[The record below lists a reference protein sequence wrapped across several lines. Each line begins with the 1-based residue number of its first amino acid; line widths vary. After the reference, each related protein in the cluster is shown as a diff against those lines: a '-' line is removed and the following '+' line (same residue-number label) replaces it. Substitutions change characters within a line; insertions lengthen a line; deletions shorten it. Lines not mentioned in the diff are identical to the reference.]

1 MQLLVKYHV
10 SHIIF
15 QFKMRGTTRKRL
27 SLNQWKTFSKN
38 NILFHTLWHT
48 YEARRLRNEIAYQG
62 FLYNS
67 HEFYWHAF
75 VTRNVPHFKY
85 PYDTPISADDGHHH
99 RRFRSTAD
107 VAKGRY
113 RVDSNHPNLLHS
125 ISYPLYEIDKELSG
139 CKHRFDDSFRNE
151 PKNITTFLQPYSY
164 KFYAHQANHPVL
176 TANRQS
182 NTVHRI
188 DTPSHTVNAYSRY
201 STYPYLQDHR
211 SIVQSSTVQ
220 SHPYADVFSASNGM
234 DLHITNAE
242 ADLVHRSVPY
252 ELRQQIFK
260 PAVNNIIMQ
269 IQLLTIQRK
278 STAALNECLHSAY
291 ERNINAMVRYA
302 ACDGW
307 AARQYAH
314 TNMHTTLDIPSAM
327 LYNEN
332 SSFLDLH
339 HSLPVSSEIFYQ
351 NPTISHIKRKKFLIR
366 SLINNPLSTL
376 RCAYCS
382 QTLSCSQCLKCEQ
395 CDFHFFNCRHMTN
408 LNLLKKEKNMPMKL
422 QDLAAVVCRR
432 KVSVEAEKCFPN
444 RDDIKKSS
452 IAQCP
457 IYQNNEVTFLPTPQT
472 VVNYVEFFTF
482 QQPEWPELLVRF
494 RLETNIE
501 KVEQRGRLQK
511 MLSQPRFS
519 MLYETNCP
527 IQQKSQIH
535 LQERSAYLNVP
546 MNIRVMATQWNIHH
560 STSGG
565 ISKAAVGM
573 FMDGMTRS
581 EGRNSNLVPSWV
593 YSEKPIPGFYHVE
606 QIVGRFER
614 KLHSVIERYETRDQW
629 FDHYGRHYN
638 TDFSTP
644 QLAQNEDGDWVQ
656 ITPPAL
662 LSSIQPT
669 ICVNPSTSSRV
680 ASNITYLNDRDSDT
694 PSPSFF
700 DDTLPSRDSIPSLEH
715 SCNSMP
721 SLEITPPPALVTLLS
736 PQNDSQIPMANDD
749 NDDNDD
755 QNSLSDISD
764 SVFCDD
770 DDDGY
775 TRMD

>member
-1 MQLLVKYHV
+1 
-10 SHIIF
+10 
-15 QFKMRGTTRKRL
+15 MRGTTRKRL
-27 SLNQWKTFSKN
+27 SIDQWKTFSKN
-38 NILFHTLWHT
+38 NILHHRLWHT

-75 VTRNVPHFKY
+75 VTRNIPHFKY
-85 PYDTPISADDGHHH
+85 PYDTPISADDDHHH
-99 RRFRSTAD
+99 RRRFRSTAD
-107 VAKGRY
+107 VAKGKY
-113 RVDSNHPNLLHS
+113 RVDSNHPNLMHS

-139 CKHRFDDSFRNE
+139 CKRRFDSFRNE
-151 PKNITTFLQPYSY
+151 PKNITTFLRPYSY
-164 KFYAHQANHPVL
+164 RFYTHQANHQAL
-176 TANRQS
+176 TAAR
-182 NTVHRI
+182 
-188 DTPSHTVNAYSRY
+188 
-201 STYPYLQDHR
+201 
-211 SIVQSSTVQ
+211 QSSTVHGIQ
-220 SHPYADVFSASNGM
+220 FDTVSHPYAEVFSASNGM
-234 DLHITNAE
+234 DIHITNAE

-260 PAVNNIIMQ
+260 PAVNNVIMQ

-302 ACDGW
+302 ASDGW
-307 AARQYAH
+307 TARQYVH

-351 NPTISHIKRKKFLIR
+351 NPTITHIKRKKFLIR

-376 RCAYCS
+376 RCAYCT
-382 QTLSCSQCLKCEQ
+382 QTFSCSQCLKCER

-432 KVSVEAEKCFPN
+432 RVSVEAEKCFPN
-444 RDDIKKSS
+444 RDDIRRSS

-457 IYQNNEVTFLPTPQT
+457 IYQNGEVTFLPIPQK

-519 MLYETNCP
+519 MLYETACP

-546 MNIRVMATQWNIHH
+546 MNIRVMATQWNIYHN
-560 STSGG
+560 TSGG
-565 ISKAAVGM
+565 INMTAMGM
-573 FMDGMTRS
+573 FMDGMTRC

-629 FDHYGRHYN
+629 FDLFGRNYN

-644 QLAQNEDGDWVQ
+644 QLTQKEDGDWVQ
-656 ITPPAL
+656 MTPPAL
-662 LSSIQPT
+662 LTSIQPT
-669 ICVNPSTSSRV
+669 ICINPSTSSRV
-680 ASNITYLNDRDSDT
+680 ASKISYLNDRESDT

-700 DDTLPSRDSIPSLEH
+700 DDTMPSRDSMPSLEH

-736 PQNDSQIPMANDD
+736 SQHDSQMPTVNDDD
-749 NDDNDD
+749 NDDDNDD
-755 QNSLSDISD
+755 RNSLSDISD
-764 SVFCDD
+764 SVFGDDD
-770 DDDGY
+770 DDDGDDRY
-775 TRMD
+775 THMD